1 MLIQRKVAQIIWGGN
16 GGKPADFNTYWPTGI
31 NDEVSKKVWGS
42 ADEAAELRK
51 RIEQAHGIKL

>member
-16 GGKPADFNTYWPTGI
+16 GGKPGDFNTYWPIGA
-31 NDEVSKKVWGS
+31 NEEVSKKVWGS
-42 ADEAAELRK
+42 ADEAAELRH